1 MPSTNALDER
11 HSHTPTV
18 TDALRRHLCLFD
30 LDGTLIPNDSDH
42 AFGEFMVAIGWA
54 DAETFRRRNDAFF
67 ADYQAGTLDLAAYID
82 FATAVWRS
90 RPLAEAEAA
99 RARYMAEVMAPN
111 LRPAA
116 FDLVRRHQARGDLV
130 AIVTATNEF
139 VTTPLA
145 AAFGVPHLL
154 AVQLEREGECEGEGR
169 WRGVIRGTPTFREGK
184 VARVHA
190 WLAEQGLTLGD
201 FAGVSVYSDSTNDLP
216 LLELATE
223 PVATNPGPALEAIAA
238 GRGWRILRLF
248 S

>member
-1 MPSTNALDER
+1 
-11 HSHTPTV
+11 V
-18 TDALRRHLCLFD
+18 TDPVTALVTADPRRHLCLFD

-54 DAETFRRRNDAFF
+54 DAATFQRRNDAFF

-99 RARYMAEVMAPN
+99 RARYMAEVMAPH

-116 FDLVRRHQARGDLV
+116 FELVRSHQARGDLV

-145 AAFGVPHLL
+145 AAFGVPQLL
-154 AVQLEREGECEGEGR
+154 AVQLEREADGR

-184 VARVHA
+184 VARVLA
-190 WLAEQGLTLGD
+190 WLADQGLTLTD

-223 PVATNPGPALEAIAA
+223 PVATNPSPALETLAA
-238 GRGWRILRLF
+238 ERGWRILRLF
-248 S
+248 T